1 MCPPRGCPAICI
13 LTAAGTVCLTGA
25 RYTVRLRLDPWAV
38 EYNTAYHAEAA
49 GDGRVDVDTSVEGP
63 WERRKP
69 DAAETFWEN
78 LYFLDGSR
86 RLEARLL
93 LEQDEAQVAFGALG
107 SYGVGVVSCCAHKSR
122 KASFLCGDETL
133 FVRRICALSSGHSA
147 ADFAL
152 STTRSR
158 LGKLEYQV
166 VSTAE
171 RDADAVVRRL
181 QTEMLDAEKRLA
193 ARLIAQNSETLI
205 ICDGPRPFIGGE
217 KNVIGYLKTI
227 HEPKISEAELNVVR
241 GLEQG
246 ERSPLYLVKTKD
258 ADNSYFEWFLR
269 LRDPRPWLYSLAGMV
284 RLQAYAGR
292 EWQERL
298 AWTANLA
305 DWSCLHL
312 TGFASRQHQD
322 PRAPQQ
328 LLPIRA
334 LEAEL
339 SRRMGNAQIIRRRV
353 MQHLASL
360 EEAA

>member
-1 MCPPRGCPAICI
+1 MW
-13 LTAAGTVCLTGA
+13 AGYA
-25 RYTVRLRLDPWAV
+25 FEVRLRLDPWAV

-49 GDGRVDVDTSVEGP
+49 GDGRTHVDTGVEGP

-69 DAAETFWEN
+69 AAAETFWEN

-93 LEQDEAQVAFGALG
+93 LEQDAAQVAFGALG

-122 KASFLCGDETL
+122 KASFLCGDENGGETL
-133 FVRRICALSSGHSA
+133 FVRRVCALSSGHSA
-147 ADFAL
+147 DDIAL
-152 STTRSR
+152 EATHSR
-158 LGKLEYQV
+158 LGALNYQV

-171 RDADAVVRRL
+171 RDPDAVVRRV
-181 QTEMLDAEKRLA
+181 QTEMLDAEKQLA
-193 ARLIAQNSETLI
+193 ARLIARNPETLI
-205 ICDGPRPFIGGE
+205 VCDGPRPFIGGE

-227 HEPKISEAELNVVR
+227 HDPKISEAELNVVR

-246 ERSPLYLVKTKD
+246 ERSPLYLVGTQD
-258 ADNSYFEWFLR
+258 PDMGYFEWFLR

-353 MQHLASL
+353 MQHLARL
-360 EEAA
+360 EEVA

>member
-1 MCPPRGCPAICI
+1 M
-13 LTAAGTVCLTGA
+13 
-25 RYTVRLRLDPWAV
+25 RLRLDPWAV

-49 GDGRVDVDTSVEGP
+49 GDGRDDVDSSVEGP
-63 WERRKP
+63 WRRLKP
-69 DAAETFWEN
+69 DHAETFWDN

-86 RLEARLL
+86 RIEARVL
-93 LEQDEAQVAFGALG
+93 LEQDAAQVAFGALG
-107 SYGVGVVSCCAHKSR
+107 SYGVGVVSCCAKGSR

-133 FVRRICALSSGHSA
+133 FVRRVCALSSGHST

-152 STTRSR
+152 VATRSR
-158 LGKLEYQV
+158 LGALHYEV
-166 VSTAE
+166 VGTAE

-181 QTEMLDAEKRLA
+181 QYEMLDAEKRLA
-193 ARLIAQNSETLI
+193 GRLIAEDPDTLI

-227 HEPKISEAELNVVR
+227 HEPKISEGELNVVR
-241 GLEQG
+241 ALEQG
-246 ERSPLYLVKTKD
+246 ERSPLYLVRTQD
-258 ADNSYFEWFLR
+258 PENNYFEWFLR

-284 RLQAYAGR
+284 RLQAYAGL
-292 EWQERL
+292 EWQGRL
-298 AWTANLA
+298 GWTANLA

-334 LEAEL
+334 LEGEL
-339 SRRMGNAQIIRRRV
+339 ARRMGSAQIIRRRV
-353 MQHLASL
+353 MQHLASF
-360 EEAA
+360 EEVA

>member
-1 MCPPRGCPAICI
+1 M
-13 LTAAGTVCLTGA
+13 
-25 RYTVRLRLDPWAV
+25 RLRLDPWAV

-63 WERRKP
+63 WQRLRP
-69 DAAETFWEN
+69 TAAETFWEN

-93 LEQDEAQVAFGALG
+93 LEEDAAQVAFGALG
-107 SYGVGVVSCCAHKSR
+107 SYGVGVVSCCARKGR
-122 KASFLCGDETL
+122 KASFLGGETL
-133 FVRRICALSSGHSA
+133 FVRRVCALSSGHSA
-147 ADFAL
+147 ADIAL
-152 STTRSR
+152 HATRSR
-158 LGKLEYQV
+158 LGELNYKV

-171 RDADAVVRRL
+171 RDPDAVVRRL
-181 QTEMLDAEKRLA
+181 QHEMLDAEKQLA
-193 ARLIAQNSETLI
+193 GRLIAQDPETLI

-227 HEPKISEAELNVVR
+227 HEPKISEGELNVVR
-241 GLEQG
+241 ALEQG
-246 ERSPLYLVKTKD
+246 ERSPLYLVRTQD
-258 ADNSYFEWFLR
+258 PDNSYFEWFLR

-284 RLQAYAGR
+284 RLQAYAGPG
-292 EWQERL
+292 WQTRL
-298 AWTANLA
+298 DWTVNLA